1 MLDVAVI
8 GCGIVGANVA
18 YLLSQHKLRAAVF
31 EKENDVS
38 MGTTRANSAIVHA
51 GYDPEPG
58 TAMARLNVRGSALT
72 KEQCAAFDVKYR
84 QIGSLV
90 LAFSDEEM
98 ATVRRLYE
106 NGVAN
111 GVPGVRVLTRE
122 DGVIATGGGIVTRA
136 ENIRMMR
143 EKGFV
148 VWLCRPLEDM
158 IADVRQDTRPNLA
171 GDKAERMRTLY
182 GRRERLYAA
191 AAHLSFDNR
200 MPPEESAKALQKLL
214 TE

>member
-84 QIGSLV
+84 PDRQ
-90 LAFSDEEM
+90 
-98 ATVRRLYE
+98 
-106 NGVAN
+106 
-111 GVPGVRVLTRE
+111 PG
-122 DGVIATGGGIVTRA
+122 A
-136 ENIRMMR
+136 
-143 EKGFV
+143 GFF
-148 VWLCRPLEDM
+148 R
-158 IADVRQDTRPNLA
+158 
-171 GDKAERMRTLY
+171 
-182 GRRERLYAA
+182 
-191 AAHLSFDNR
+191 
-200 MPPEESAKALQKLL
+200 
-214 TE
+214 

>member
-122 DGVIATGGGIVTRA
+122 ETLAM
-136 ENIRMMR
+136 E
-143 EKGFV
+143 
-148 VWLCRPLEDM
+148 
-158 IADVRQDTRPNLA
+158 PNLSDAVCGALRLPTCRRKFPRDIGKERPCLNFHMGRCA
-171 GDKAERMRTLY
+171 GRGR
-182 GRRERLYAA
+182 RRERRGTPFGNSCDRRGENQRRLAA
-191 AAHLSFDNR
+191 AYCKRRF
-200 MPPEESAKALQKLL
+200 
-214 TE
+214 

>member
-72 KEQCAAFDVKYR
+72 KEGGVVAGLCTGAGVGLA
-84 QIGSLV
+84 V
-90 LAFSDEEM
+90 LLRANKNAKQNLFIV
-98 ATVRRLYE
+98 ALLYGI
-106 NGVAN
+106 GVAA
-111 GVPGVRVLTRE
+111 G
-122 DGVIATGGGIVTRA
+122 
-136 ENIRMMR
+136 
-143 EKGFV
+143 
-148 VWLCRPLEDM
+148 
-158 IADVRQDTRPNLA
+158 LA
-171 GDKAERMRTLY
+171 CSLFA
-182 GRRERLYAA
+182 
-191 AAHLSFDNR
+191 
-200 MPPEESAKALQKLL
+200 
-214 TE
+214 

>member
-72 KEQCAAFDVKYR
+72 KEQCAAFDDTAPLCAAMR
-84 QIGSLV
+84 SIPMPEQGT
-90 LAFSDEEM
+90 A
-98 ATVRRLYE
+98 YE
-106 NGVAN
+106 
-111 GVPGVRVLTRE
+111 
-122 DGVIATGGGIVTRA
+122 
-136 ENIRMMR
+136 
-143 EKGFV
+143 
-148 VWLCRPLEDM
+148 PL
-158 IADVRQDTRPNLA
+158 R
-171 GDKAERMRTLY
+171 
-182 GRRERLYAA
+182 
-191 AAHLSFDNR
+191 S
-200 MPPEESAKALQKLL
+200 
-214 TE
+214 